1 MVHGNARL
9 TPAGRWVLVSRIV
22 VEGWP
27 VAVAAESMGVSR
39 ETAYRWLRRFRA
51 EGRAGLVDRSSRP
64 RRSPNQTPQE
74 VEDRICALRVE
85 RRWGPHRI
93 AYALGMPR
101 STVERVL
108 RRRGLRRLDAI
119 DGPTRR
125 MVRRYERDRP
135 GELLHVDVKKL
146 GRIPPGGGWR
156 VHGRDSARG
165 GRVHRGLGY
174 DFIHVAVD
182 DHSRVAYLEVHDDE
196 TGDTCAA
203 FITRAIAW
211 FADHGVTVE
220 RVMTDNA
227 LNYRRSHAF
236 QRALTDAHV
245 RHLRTRPYRPQTN
258 GKAERLNQTLLRE
271 WAYDQPFASNQQRTN
286 SLPDWLHD
294 YNWHRLHTEVNG
306 PPATR
311 LPVNNVCAKDS

>member
-1 MVHGNARL
+1 VVHRNARL
-9 TPAGRWVLVSRIV
+9 TPVGRRILVERIQD
-22 VEGWP
+22 EGWP

-39 ETAYRWLRRFRA
+39 ETAYRWLRRWRS
-51 EGRAGLVDRSSRP
+51 EGPAGLEDRSSRP
-64 RRSPNQTPQE
+64 HRSPNRTPLE
-74 VEDRICALRVE
+74 VEDRICELRIQ

-119 DGPTRR
+119 DPPTRR
-125 MVRRYERDRP
+125 VVRRYERATP

-146 GRIPPGGGWR
+146 GRIPDGGGWR
-156 VHGRDSARG
+156 SHGRNPGMIRG
-165 GRVHRGLGY
+165 RGLGY
-174 DFIHVAVD
+174 DYFHVAVD
-182 DHSRVAYLEVHDDE
+182 DYSRVAYIEVLDDE
-196 TGDTCAA
+196 RGDTCAG
-203 FITRAIAW
+203 FMTRAVAW
-211 FADHGVTVE
+211 FASHSVTIE

-227 LNYRRSHAF
+227 RNYRTARAF
-236 QRALTDAHV
+236 QQVLADTGI

-258 GKAERLNQTLLRE
+258 GKAERFNQTLLRE
-271 WAYDQPFASNQQRTN
+271 WAYDQPYESNQQRLD

-294 YNWHRLHTEVNG
+294 YNWHRLHTEVDG

-311 LPVNNVCAKDS
+311 LPINNVCVKDS